1 MEMWNSA
8 ESLRSL
14 SNLLMWAA
22 LFFAILAAMA
32 TGVRYYVDSRAGEL
46 SSHAQIEREATLKSQ
61 VEVAQREQKEA
72 REKLSKLEN
81 NVKGRHLTLK
91 QSDALTTMAR
101 QVCHSLSTINVTAA
115 NSNHEAQVYGT
126 EIVKA
131 LKAGGCEADLALP
144 IPGLTP
150 DVVGVHIGVRD
161 PKNLPSGATELSK
174 MLTEIGVK
182 FSISPIKPTFFPSDS
197 FVLVIGAK

>member
-1 MEMWNSA
+1 MELWNNI
-8 ESLRSL
+8 ESLRTL
-14 SNLLMWAA
+14 SNLLIWAA
-22 LFFAILAAMA
+22 LSFAILAAMA
-32 TGVRYYVDSRAGEL
+32 TGVGYYVDRRAGEL
-46 SSHAQIEREATLKSQ
+46 SSNAQLKREATLKSQ

-72 REKLSKLEN
+72 YEKISNLEK
-81 NVKGRHLTLK
+81 NVKGRHLNLK
-91 QSDALTTMAR
+91 QTGTLTTMAR
-101 QVCHSLSTINVTAA
+101 QVCHSLSKINVTAA
-115 NSNHEAQVYGT
+115 GSNHEAQVYGT

-161 PKNLPSGATELSK
+161 SQNLPSEAIELSK

-182 FSISPIKPTFFPSDS
+182 FSISPIKPDFFTSES